1 MSSSEEI
8 RRWRVGLV
16 GSGGIAHAHASACEQ
31 LDHVD
36 PVIICDVSEAALQGF
51 GKRDTDAFTVGA
63 RYLGLEKMLETADLD
78 IAVITNWGSQHAQTG
93 MALARSGKV
102 KGILCE
108 KPITV
113 NAAEAETLVSVAKE
127 HGVLLAEAFKF
138 RHHPMHLRAK
148 ELIDAGAIGEVV
160 SLRSTFCTGGNGNGI
175 EMRSPESNW
184 RFNKAK
190 GGGSIFDLAC
200 YNIHHARFIFG
211 AEPIRVFAAP
221 QAGLEVDD
229 AAFILLVFPEEKTA
243 QISVGF
249 NCAGGQYAEISGR
262 GGMLRLDQVWNNENR
277 PVNIVHS
284 SPTGVET
291 IDFPSTFQFAL
302 QLQHMIDCLANG
314 TPHRITPEDSIAQMQ
329 VIDAI
334 YESMYSG
341 KAVEL

>member
-63 RYLGLEKMLETADLD
+63 RYLGLEKMLDTADLD
-78 IAVITNWGSQHAQTG
+78 IAVITNWGAQHAQTG

-102 KGILCE
+102 RGILCE

-127 HGVLLAEAFKF
+127 HRVLLAEAFKF

-160 SLRSTFCTGGNGNGI
+160 SFRSTFCTGGNGNGAETI
-175 EMRSPESNW
+175 NYYPAYTGDEF
-184 RFNKAK
+184 FN
-190 GGGSIFDLAC
+190 
-200 YNIHHARFIFG
+200 
-211 AEPIRVFAAP
+211 
-221 QAGLEVDD
+221 
-229 AAFILLVFPEEKTA
+229 
-243 QISVGF
+243 
-249 NCAGGQYAEISGR
+249 
-262 GGMLRLDQVWNNENR
+262 
-277 PVNIVHS
+277 
-284 SPTGVET
+284 TGVEACN
-291 IDFPSTFQFAL
+291 SL
-302 QLQHMIDCLANG
+302 LK
-314 TPHRITPEDSIAQMQ
+314 PHTNQDLYYLSDNDKKSPD
-329 VIDAI
+329 V
-334 YESMYSG
+334 
-341 KAVEL
+341 